1 MVGGT
6 PSLACCAAPGTASAG
21 SGAVFFPVVAVFFPA
36 VAVFFP
42 AVADFVGAIA
52 DGPRRGSVEKWPAAV
67 GDPRQPAL
75 SSVNWPSGSVWW
87 VWRTLARR

>member
-36 VAVFFP
+36 VA
-42 AVADFVGAIA
+42 DFVGVIA
-52 DGPRRGSVEKWPAAV
+52 DGPRRRSVEKVAGGGEESAV
-67 GDPRQPAL
+67 SPR
-75 SSVNWPSGSVWW
+75 
-87 VWRTLARR
+87 